1 MTLKL
6 LRLLTAS
13 LCLALLLAGGG
24 ARGGEPIGVRVPTVV
39 AGSTSA
45 GAALEFDAVLQPLHE
60 ATVTAQIGANVLAL
74 RVKAG
79 DTVRRAQPL
88 VRLDDREVR
97 ANSARSEAA
106 VAQAQAEL
114 RNTQQALE
122 RNREL
127 RKSGFISQAA
137 LDGADNQYRGAQAA
151 LGQSQA
157 ARAQA
162 AVALGFAEIGAP
174 FDGVVLAT
182 HVQSGDLALPG
193 RALLTLYEPGRLRA
207 VVQLPASRVAALEGA
222 GDVKV
227 VLPDGRALVPLTRE
241 LLPAADPVSQTVEWR
256 LNLPDTAPATARPGQ
271 TVRVLVHGAP
281 ASAGTARLSLPAAAI
296 LRRGELTAVYVAL
309 AQGFALRAVR
319 VGPLAGDTVEV
330 LAGLGAGERVA
341 LDPVRAGLQGAV
353 AQP

>member
-1 MTLKL
+1 MPL